1 MAMSKIILDTELK
14 ARLNGLDQPLEFCDA
29 DGRTLGH
36 FVPVDE
42 FWKLMYALAE
52 AACPHSEA
60 ELQRMQEEK
69 GGVPLAEIWKKLG
82 QA

>member
-1 MAMSKIILDTELK
+1 MSKIILDPDLK
-14 ARLNGLDQPLEFCDA
+14 ARLNGLDRQLEFCDA

-36 FVPVDE
+36 YVPADE
-42 FWKLMYALAE
+42 YRKMMYALAE
-52 AACPHSEA
+52 AACPYSQD
-60 ELQRMQEEK
+60 ELRRMREEK